1 MVMCSL
7 CQSVMNPK
15 WWRWAKRFKPNS
27 LVNRTLGL
35 TLLAVILAQ
44 GVATT
49 IWYTESKHKE
59 LAGIRDASQS
69 MANMFSST
77 VTFFQSLPVGYRHIV
92 LDQIRNMGGTRFFV
106 SFNKEQLIVEPIK
119 NTPLKLASIEAI
131 KEVLTKKLPKVD
143 SILVDFSLPENLRLL
158 KNDIYL
164 SDLPKSWAHHTLTL
178 SPIDPPVLVVQ
189 LELAK
194 NEWLYIAALLPAPY
208 VNLDDRLIGR
218 EQILFLIFSTTILL
232 FLTYLLMKKQVKPLK
247 RLAKAANEMSM
258 DVEQAPLKEEGA
270 SELVTAT
277 RAFNRM
283 QQRIRHYI
291 SDREQLFSAISH
303 DLKTPITRLRLRAE
317 LLESDV
323 KREKFNRDL
332 DELEM
337 MVKGALQCVRDTE
350 LHENTAY
357 VDLNDVI
364 TSVIEPYNQHQTRVK
379 FTPSP
384 IDPIVAKPLA
394 IKRVIGNLVDNA
406 VKYGQRAEITLASS
420 DEWVKVVICDQGP
433 GIPEDQLEAVFE
445 PYYRLSDDDQ
455 GHGLGLGICRNI
467 LHAHGGDLI
476 IDNLPSSGLRA
487 QVFVSSI
494 TDL

>member
-1 MVMCSL
+1 MS
-7 CQSVMNPK
+7 SP
-15 WWRWAKRFKPNS
+15 WRWFKRFKPNS
-27 LVNRTLGL
+27 LVTRTLGL

-49 IWYTESKHKE
+49 IWYSESKHKE

-77 VTFFQSLPVGYRHIV
+77 VTFFQSLPVRYRHIV

-106 SFNKEQLIVEPIK
+106 SFNKEQLIVEPIED
-119 NTPLKLASIEAI
+119 TPLKLASIEAI
-131 KEVLTKKLPKVD
+131 QEVLNKKLPKVD
-143 SILVDFSLPENLRLL
+143 TILVDFSLPENLRLL

-189 LELAK
+189 LELAT

-208 VNLDDRLIGR
+208 VDLDDTLIGR

-232 FLTYLLMKKQVKPLK
+232 ILTYLLMKRQVKPLK

-258 DVEQAPLKEEGA
+258 DVDQAPIKEEGA
-270 SELVTAT
+270 SELITAT

-283 QQRIRHYI
+283 QQRIRHYVA
-291 SDREQLFSAISH
+291 DREHLFSAISH

-317 LLESDV
+317 LLENDT

-332 DELEM
+332 DDLEM
-337 MVKGALQCVRDTE
+337 MVKGALQCVRDTD
-350 LHENTAY
+350 LHENNAY
-357 VDLNDVI
+357 VDLNEVI
-364 TSVIEPYNQHQTRVK
+364 ASVIEPYNQPKTRVK
-379 FTPSP
+379 FTASH

-394 IKRVIGNLVDNA
+394 IKRVIGNLVENA
-406 VKYGQRAEITLASS
+406 VKYGEKAEISLTS
-420 DEWVKVVICDQGP
+420 DADWVKIVICDHGP
-433 GIPEDQLEAVFE
+433 GIPDEQLEAVFE
-445 PYYRLSDDDQ
+445 PYYRLADDDQ

-467 LHAHGGDLI
+467 LHGHGGDLI
-476 IDNLPSSGLRA
+476 IDNLPNKGLRA
-487 QVFVSSI
+487 QVFVSS
-494 TDL
+494 LLEV

>member
-1 MVMCSL
+1 MS
-7 CQSVMNPK
+7 SP
-15 WWRWAKRFKPNS
+15 WRWFKRFKPNS

-49 IWYTESKHKE
+49 IWYSESKHKE

-77 VTFFQSLPVGYRHIV
+77 VTFFQSLPVRYRHIV

-106 SFNKEQLIVEPIK
+106 SFNKEQLIVEPIED
-119 NTPLKLASIEAI
+119 TPLKLASIEAI
-131 KEVLTKKLPKVD
+131 QEVLNKKLPKVD
-143 SILVDFSLPENLRLL
+143 TILVDFSLPENLRLL

-164 SDLPKSWAHHTLTL
+164 NDLPKSWAHHTLTL

-189 LELAK
+189 LELAT

-208 VNLDDRLIGR
+208 VDLDDTLIGR

-232 FLTYLLMKKQVKPLK
+232 ILTYLLMKRQVKPLK

-258 DVEQAPLKEEGA
+258 DVEQAPIKEEGA
-270 SELVTAT
+270 SELITAT

-283 QQRIRHYI
+283 QQRIRHYVA
-291 SDREQLFSAISH
+291 DREHLFSAISH

-317 LLESDV
+317 LLENDT

-332 DELEM
+332 DDLEM
-337 MVKGALQCVRDTE
+337 MVKGALQCVRDTD
-350 LHENTAY
+350 LHENNAY
-357 VDLNDVI
+357 VDLNEVI
-364 TSVIEPYNQHQTRVK
+364 ASVIEPYNQPTIRVK
-379 FTPSP
+379 FTASH
-384 IDPIVAKPLA
+384 IEPIVAKPLA
-394 IKRVIGNLVDNA
+394 IKRVIGNLVENA
-406 VKYGQRAEITLASS
+406 VKYGEKAEISLTS
-420 DEWVKVVICDQGP
+420 DADWVKIVICDHGP
-433 GIPEDQLEAVFE
+433 GIPDEQLEAVFE
-445 PYYRLSDDDQ
+445 PYYRLADDDQ

-467 LHAHGGDLI
+467 LHGHGGDLI
-476 IDNLPSSGLRA
+476 IDNLPNKGLRA
-487 QVFVSSI
+487 QVFVSS
-494 TDL
+494 LLEV

>member
-1 MVMCSL
+1 MGAL
-7 CQSVMNPK
+7 I
-15 WWRWAKRFKPNS
+15 KRFKFNS

-49 IWYTESKHKE
+49 IWYTESKQKE

-69 MANMFSST
+69 MANMFAST

-106 SFNKEQLIVEPIK
+106 SFNREALIVEPFK
-119 NTPLKLASIEAI
+119 DTPLKLASIKAVE
-131 KEVLTKKLPKVD
+131 EVLSKKLPKVD

-164 SDLPKSWAHHTLTL
+164 NDLPRSWAHHTLTL

-194 NEWLYIAALLPAPY
+194 GEWLYIAALLPAPY
-208 VNLDDRLIGR
+208 VNLDDTLIGR

-232 FLTYLLMKKQVKPLK
+232 MLTYLLMKRQVKPLK
-247 RLAKAANEMSM
+247 RLAQAANEMSM

-277 RAFNRM
+277 RAFNWM

-291 SDREQLFSAISH
+291 SDREQLFSSISH

-332 DELEM
+332 DDLEM
-337 MVKGALQCVRDTE
+337 MVKGALQTVRDTE

-357 VDLNDVI
+357 VDLNEVI
-364 TSVIEPYNQHQTRVK
+364 TSVIEPYNQPQERVT
-379 FTPSP
+379 FTPNP
-384 IDPIVAKPLA
+384 IEPIVAKPLA
-394 IKRVIGNLVDNA
+394 IKRVIGNLVENA
-406 VKYGQRAEITLASS
+406 VKYGDTAEITLQRL
-420 DEWVKVVICDQGP
+420 DTGITIEICDHGP
-433 GIPEDQLEAVFE
+433 GIPEDQLELVFE
-445 PYYRLSDDDQ
+445 PYYRLADDGQ

-467 LHAHGGDLI
+467 VRGHGGDLI
-476 IDNLPSSGLRA
+476 IDNLPNSGLRA

-494 TDL
+494 NNI